1 MNWDA
6 EIWAPCRLGEPF
18 TLWDLG
24 SEHTEYLLSIKSD
37 WFGSQHGDASSVRV
51 KEHLLSKYPANV
63 RVGAGPRP
71 WTHCW
76 TYEPKIKIT
85 PPTWVWDYADDLSF
99 GLEIGQKRTG
109 ARQQIRL
116 REVGIREG
124 KAVYV
129 FVKKDHEH
137 EPDCT
142 FFLESVPLLD
152 PYFAPIW
159 PVQAETIP
167 DGRVELSELA
177 AAAEK
182 LQEVAQAVT
191 VSFEEAAD
199 NVAQILTAL
208 SITKEET
215 PEQEPAANEHKAA
228 ENERKPPG
236 FPWFYYYTFDVP
248 PAALGSIDE
257 WKDLPPPPVV
267 LADIERIRKERGST
281 TNA

>member
-37 WFGSQHGDASSVRV
+37 WFGRQHGDASSVRV
-51 KEHLLSKYPANV
+51 KERLLSKYPANV

-85 PPTWVWDYADDLSF
+85 PPTWVWDYADDLRF
-99 GLEIGQKRTG
+99 GLDIGQKRTG

-129 FVKKDHEH
+129 FVKKDHDH
-137 EPDCT
+137 EPDST
-142 FFLESVPLLD
+142 FYLESVPLLD

-159 PVQAETIP
+159 PLKAE
-167 DGRVELSELA
+167 
-177 AAAEK
+177 
-182 LQEVAQAVT
+182 
-191 VSFEEAAD
+191 
-199 NVAQILTAL
+199 
-208 SITKEET
+208 
-215 PEQEPAANEHKAA
+215 PEQEPAANEHKTA
-228 ENERKPPG
+228 ENERKQQTADTSNQAPDISDPVADQLQQGKPPG
-236 FPWFYYYTFDVP
+236 FHWFYYYTFDVP
-248 PAALGSIDE
+248 TAALGSIDE
-257 WKDLPPPPVV
+257 WKDLPPPPMV